1 MMTPRPFLLAG
12 LLLLPCVLRAQ
23 EPVVLE
29 DIVVTATRS
38 AEPADRLPSPTTVLD
53 GAELRRRGIRLV
65 ADALREVPSVLVVPT
80 GSWGGVT
87 SLFLR
92 GGESDYVKVLV
103 DGVPLNAP
111 GGYVDLA
118 ALTLDNVERV
128 EVVRGPTSVLYG
140 SDAVSGVVQLFTR
153 GGQGRARGGAALT
166 GGSHGSWAAEVWGSA
181 GAPRLGATFAATR
194 SRTDGTYDFNS
205 GFENTV
211 LSARLRAAPGPAT
224 DVSVSARWG
233 DHTSHFPTDFTGAP
247 VDRNQRTFERAVTA
261 GLDAGHRL
269 SRVVEGRVAFSL
281 LDADGGS
288 ADDPDGAADT
298 TGFAYASRRSRDV
311 TRRTADARLLLRPRP
326 GVALTAGLALER
338 ESEAQSG
345 WSTSNFGSGPVT
357 EPDTP
362 FDRSRTTRGW
372 YAQALAEPV
381 GAVSLTVGARVDDS
395 DAFGG
400 FATWRVGAVVRAA
413 HATRLRGSAG
423 TAFKAPSL
431 AETWADSPFEVGNPA
446 LDPERTRS
454 WELGVAQELFAGE
467 LTLEATWFDQRFR
480 DLIQYQAADP
490 GEPTYF
496 NLGAAVARGL
506 EAGARIRLGRRAT
519 VALAWT
525 RLHTEVTESGTGA
538 TSSFA
543 PGEALLRRPTN
554 SGSVRVDLTPSPAVR
569 VGARV
574 TLVGEREDLDFAEFP
589 SRRVTLEGYA
599 LTDLSVEARLP
610 LPAPLL
616 ATVRVENA
624 FDASYQTIVGYP
636 GRGRAFFVGL
646 RVGE

>member
-1 MMTPRPFLLAG
+1 MTTRPLLLAA
-12 LLLLPCVLRAQ
+12 LLAVPGGLRAQ
-23 EPVVLE
+23 QPVELE

-38 AEPADRLPSPTTVLD
+38 PEPADRVPSPTTVLD
-53 GAELRRRGIRLV
+53 GAELRRRGLRFV
-65 ADALREVPSVLVVPT
+65 ADALREVPSLGVVPT

-128 EVVRGPTSVLYG
+128 EVVRGPASVLYG
-140 SDAVSGVVQLFTR
+140 SDAVSGVIQLFTR
-153 GGQGRARGGAALT
+153 GGHGRARGGAALT
-166 GGSHGSWAAEVWGSA
+166 GGSHGTWGGEVWGAA
-181 GAPRLGATFAATR
+181 GGGRLGGSLAAAR

-205 GFENTV
+205 DFENTV

-224 DVSVSARWG
+224 DVGVSARWG

-247 VDRNQRTFERAVTA
+247 VDRNQRTFERRLTVGIEAS
-261 GLDAGHRL
+261 HRV
-269 SRVVEGRVAFSL
+269 SGSVEGRVSLSL

-298 TGFAYASRRSRDV
+298 AGYAFASRRSRDV
-311 TRRTADARLLLRPRP
+311 SRRAADARLLLRPRP
-326 GVALTAGLALER
+326 GMALTAGLALER

-345 WSTSNFGSGPVT
+345 WSISNFGGGAFT

-362 FDRSRTTRGW
+362 FDRGRTTRGW

-381 GAVSLTVGARVDDS
+381 RAVSLTAGARMDDS
-395 DAFGG
+395 DAFGA

-413 HATRLRGSAG
+413 RATRLRGSAG

-454 WELGVAQELFAGE
+454 WELGVAQELLGGG
-467 LTLEATWFDQRFR
+467 LVLEATWFDQRFR
-480 DLIQYQAADP
+480 DLIQYQSAAP

-496 NLGAAVARGL
+496 NLGAPTARGL
-506 EAGARIRLGRRAT
+506 EAGARVRLGRRAR
-519 VALAWT
+519 VSLAWT

-538 TSSFA
+538 TSAFA
-543 PGEALLRRPTN
+543 PGEALLRRPAN
-554 SGSVRVDLTPSPAVR
+554 SGALGVDLTASPAVR
-569 VGARV
+569 LGVRV
-574 TLVGEREDLDFAEFP
+574 SLAGERDDLDFAEFP
-589 SRRVTLEGYA
+589 ARRVTLDGYA

-610 LPAPLL
+610 VPVPLL
-616 ATVRVENA
+616 ATIRLENA
-624 FDASYQTIVGYP
+624 FDASYETIVGYP
-636 GRGRAFFVGL
+636 GRGRSLFVGL
-646 RVGE
+646 RAGE

>member
-1 MMTPRPFLLAG
+1 MPSRPLLLAA
-12 LLLLPCVLRAQ
+12 LLLLPCDLRAQ

-38 AEPADRLPSPTTVLD
+38 PEPADRVPSPTTVLD
-53 GAELRRRGIRLV
+53 GAELRRRGVRLV

-103 DGVPLNAP
+103 DGVPLNSP
-111 GGYVDLA
+111 GGHVDLA

-128 EVVRGPTSVLYG
+128 EVVRGPASVLYG

-153 GGQGRARGGAALT
+153 GGGGRARGGAALT
-166 GGSHGSWAAEVWGSA
+166 AGSHDSWAAELWGSA
-181 GAPRLGATFAATR
+181 GDARLGGSLAATR

-211 LSARLRAAPGPAT
+211 LSARLRAAPGPGT

-233 DHTSHFPTDFTGAP
+233 DHTAHFPTDFTGAP
-247 VDRNQRTFERAVTA
+247 VDRNQRTFERRLTLGVEA
-261 GLDAGHRL
+261 GQRL
-269 SRVVEGRVAFSL
+269 SRLVEGRLSLSL

-298 TGFAYASRRSRDV
+298 AGYAFASRRSRDV
-311 TRRTADARLLLRPRP
+311 TRRAADARLLLRPRP
-326 GVALTAGLALER
+326 GMALTAGLALER
-338 ESEAQSG
+338 ESEAQAG
-345 WSTSNFGSGPVT
+345 WSVSNFGGGAFT
-357 EPDTP
+357 EADTP

-381 GAVSLTVGARVDDS
+381 RAVSLTAGARVDDS
-395 DAFGG
+395 DAFGA
-400 FATWRVGAVVRAA
+400 FATWRAGAVVRAA
-413 HATRLRGSAG
+413 PATRVRGSAG

-446 LDPERTRS
+446 LEPERTRS
-454 WELGVAQELFAGE
+454 WELGVAQELLGGE

-480 DLIQYQAADP
+480 DLIQYQAAEP

-496 NLGAAVARGL
+496 NLGGATARGL
-506 EAGARIRLGRRAT
+506 EAGGRLRLGRRARIG
-519 VALAWT
+519 VAWT
-525 RLHTEVTESGTGA
+525 WLDTEVTESGTGA
-538 TSSFA
+538 TSAFA
-543 PGEALLRRPTN
+543 PGEALLRRPAN
-554 SGSVRVDLTPSPAVR
+554 SGSVSVDLAVSPAVR
-569 VGARV
+569 LGARV
-574 TLVGEREDLDFAEFP
+574 SLAGEREDLDFTEVP
-589 SRRVTLEGYA
+589 SRRVMLGGYA
-599 LTDLSVEARLP
+599 LTDLSVEARVP

-616 ATVRVENA
+616 ATIRLENA
-624 FDASYQTIVGYP
+624 LDASYETIVGYP
-636 GRGRAFFVGL
+636 GRGRSLFVGL
-646 RVGE
+646 RMGE